1 MTNFFDSEVYR
12 RQFLKGA
19 AAGMGTLGIAGLPN
33 FAYADISP
41 QLIDLA
47 GGVPKD
53 AVASGKPRMGGTIV
67 YAMEAEPD
75 ILDPHAC
82 GGWHTSRVVLQ
93 MYDQLVEHDLTQ
105 PWYEA
110 APPKLVG
117 SLASSWTISPDGTE
131 YTFSLREGIKFHD
144 GTPFDAEAVKFNFDR
159 IWNEGAPNFYPRAKA
174 YRAPDVFFIKS
185 VDVVDT
191 HTVKITL
198 KEPFN
203 SFLLRLANVGPGMVS
218 MISPTALKK
227 YGNEDIA
234 LHPTGT
240 GPFRF
245 VERVVGDRVVMER
258 NPDYWGGNPKVG
270 PFLDRIVIKPVSDAS
285 ARVAGLRGGSFD
297 MIIVPA
303 PDSKPLLQKEGF
315 IWAQGICHHNW
326 YWAYNMN
333 KPLFQNKM
341 VRQAMNYAVNRKALC
356 SDLLLNTAY
365 PMNDGIDPP
374 GMLSFDPTFEAFEY
388 NPKKAMELL
397 AKAGHSKGFDTTF
410 VTSTDGSGQL
420 IPVPI
425 AEHVQAD
432 MRNIGINMNVQSTE
446 WVSYFTKWISGGFKD
461 VGASQMSFGAPDPFW
476 LELTIGGNFF
486 IGTAG
491 GLNAGDYKNPAIDS
505 VMQAARH
512 EEPPKKGD
520 PYEPWGLSSK
530 AVDLWR
536 KANRM
541 ATEDAP
547 LLLVLSDLNPM
558 AYNKKVQGKIQ
569 TALEW
574 FSFRTIWMSA

>member
-1 MTNFFDSEVYR
+1 MSNFFDNQIDR
-12 RQFLKGA
+12 RQFLQRTGA
-19 AAGMGTLGIAGLPN
+19 GVGALAVAGLPN
-33 FAYADISP
+33 LAYADISP
-41 QLIDLA
+41 RLIKLA
-47 GGVPKD
+47 GGLPKNS
-53 AVASGKPRMGGTIV
+53 AASTSPRMGGTIV

-105 PWYEA
+105 PWYKA

-117 SLASSWTISPDGTE
+117 SLASSWKISPDGTE
-131 YTFSLREGIKFHD
+131 YTFFLREGIKFHD

-159 IWNEGAPNFYPRAKA
+159 IWNEAAPNFYPRAKA

-185 VDVVDT
+185 VDVIDA
-191 HTVKITL
+191 HTVRITL

-258 NPDYWGGNPKVG
+258 NPNYWGGNPKVG

-285 ARVAGLRGGSFD
+285 ARVAGLRGGTFD

-303 PDSKPLLQKEGF
+303 PDSKPLLESEGF
-315 IWAQGICHHNW
+315 VWTQGICHHNW
-326 YWAYNMN
+326 YWAYNM
-333 KPLFQNKM
+333 KQPLFQNKM
-341 VRQAMNYAVNRKALC
+341 VRQAMNYAINRKALC

-365 PMNDGIDPP
+365 PMNNGIIPP
-374 GMLSFDPTFEAFEY
+374 GMLSFDPSFEAFDY
-388 NPKKAMELL
+388 NPKRVKELL
-397 AKAGHSKGFDTTF
+397 AKAGHPKGFDTTF
-410 VTSTDGSGQL
+410 VTSTGGSGQL
-420 IPVPI
+420 IPVQI
-425 AEHVQAD
+425 AERVQGD
-432 MRNIGINMNVQSTE
+432 MRNVGINMTVQSTE

-491 GLNAGDYKNPAIDS
+491 GLNAGDYKNPAIDA

-512 EEPPKKGD
+512 EAPPKKGD
-520 PYEPWGLSSK
+520 PYGPWGLSTK

-558 AYNKKVQGKIQ
+558 VYNKKVQGKVQ

-574 FSFRTIWMSA
+574 FTFRTIWMSA

>member
-1 MTNFFDSEVYR
+1 MTNLFDNNISR
-12 RQFLKGA
+12 RRLLKGT
-19 AAGMGTLGIAGLPN
+19 AAGLGALSLGGLFN
-33 FAYADISP
+33 SAYANISP
-41 QLIDLA
+41 ELIALA
-47 GGVPKD
+47 GGLPKN
-53 AVASGKPRMGGTIV
+53 AAASGTPRMGGSIV

-105 PWYEA
+105 PWYKA

-117 SLASSWTISPDGTE
+117 SLAHSWKISPDGTE
-131 YTFSLREGIKFHD
+131 YTFFLRDGIKFHD
-144 GTPFDAEAVKFNFDR
+144 GTPFDANAVKFNFDR
-159 IWNEGAPNFYPRAKA
+159 IWNEAAPNFYPRAKA

-185 VDVVDT
+185 VDVVDP

-203 SFLLRLANVGPGMVS
+203 SFLLRLANVGPGMVA

-227 YGNEDIA
+227 YGNEGIA

-240 GPFRF
+240 GAFRF
-245 VERVVGDRVVMER
+245 VERVIGDRVVMEK

-270 PFLDRIVIKPVSDAS
+270 PFLDRIVIKPVSDVS

-303 PDSKPLLQKEGF
+303 PDTKDLLEQQGF
-315 IWAQGICHHNW
+315 VWEQGICHHNW

-333 KPLFQNKM
+333 KPLFQNRA
-341 VRQAMNYAVNRKALC
+341 VRQAMNYAINRKALC
-356 SDLLLNTAY
+356 ADLLHNTAY
-365 PMNDGIDPP
+365 PMNNGIDPP
-374 GMLSFDPTFEAFEY
+374 GMLSFDPNYHAFEY
-388 NPKKAMELL
+388 NPQKAKDLL
-397 AKAGHSKGFDTTF
+397 AQAGHAKGFDTTF

-425 AEHVQAD
+425 AERVQAD
-432 MRNIGINMNVQSTE
+432 MRNVGINMNIESSE

-486 IGTAG
+486 IGSAG
-491 GLNAGDYKNPAIDS
+491 GLNAGDYKNSAIDA

-512 EEPPKKGD
+512 EAPPAKDD

-547 LLLVLSDLNPM
+547 LLLVVSDLNPFV
-558 AYNKKVQGKIQ
+558 YNKKVRGKVQ

-574 FSFRTIWMSA
+574 FTFRTIWMSS

>member
-1 MTNFFDSEVYR
+1 MTNFFDSEVDR
-12 RQFLKGA
+12 RQLLKGA
-19 AAGMGTLGIAGLPN
+19 AAGIGALGIAGLPS
-33 FAYADISP
+33 FAYANISP
-41 QLIDLA
+41 ELISLA
-47 GGVPKD
+47 GGLPKD
-53 AVASGKPRMGGTIV
+53 AAASGKPRMGGTIV

-93 MYDQLVEHDLTQ
+93 MYDQLVEHDLTVSWQ
-105 PWYEA
+105 KA

-117 SLASSWTISPDGTE
+117 SLATHWEISPDGTQ
-131 YTFSLREGIKFHD
+131 YTFFLRRGGKFQD
-144 GTPFDAEAVKFNFDR
+144 GTPFDAEAVKFNFER
-159 IWNEGAPNFYPRAKA
+159 IWDEDAPHFYARAKA
-174 YRAPDVFFIKS
+174 YRAADVYFLKGIE
-185 VDVVDT
+185 VVDP
-191 HTVKITL
+191 HTVRITL

-218 MISPTALKK
+218 IISPTALKK

-491 GLNAGDYKNPAIDS
+491 GLNAGDYKNPAIDAI
-505 VMQAARH
+505 MQAARH
-512 EEPPKKGD
+512 E
-520 PYEPWGLSSK
+520 
-530 AVDLWR
+530 
-536 KANRM
+536 
-541 ATEDAP
+541 
-547 LLLVLSDLNPM
+547 
-558 AYNKKVQGKIQ
+558 
-569 TALEW
+569 
-574 FSFRTIWMSA
+574 